1 MYKDCGGIAVVKIA
15 VNNDLKHYS
24 LIIRNTKAYKTTKNI
39 AILMGALFLINSAG
53 LVIDTA
59 RTHRPQP
66 FLILL
71 VSAFFL
77 LFAAYMI
84 RLLVRMD
91 PMKLHKKVMEA
102 NPGLT
107 GEYTFNDEGIIIGIK
122 TDNGSKHAEYAYDKF
137 ISAAEKEGLF
147 LINISIA
154 GYVACNAEDFIEGT
168 PDELRALLRAKL
180 GDKYKEK

>member
-84 RLLVRMD
+84 RLLVKMD
-91 PMKLHKKVMEA
+91 PMKLHKKVEE
-102 NPGLT
+102 PPR
-107 GEYTFNDEGIIIGIK
+107 EGGFVVHLVQGG
-122 TDNGSKHAEYAYDKF
+122 DLLVEF
-137 ISAAEKEGLF
+137 F
-147 LINISIA
+147 LQ
-154 GYVACNAEDFIEGT
+154 
-168 PDELRALLRAKL
+168 
-180 GDKYKEK
+180 GD

>member
-1 MYKDCGGIAVVKIA
+1 MVRIAI
-15 VNNDLKHYS
+15 NNDLKHYS
-24 LIIRNTKAYKTTKNI
+24 LIVRNTKAYKTTKNI
-39 AILMGALFLINSAG
+39 AIITGALFLINSAG

-77 LFAAYMI
+77 LFVLYMI
-84 RLLVRMD
+84 RLLVKME
-91 PMKLHKKVMEA
+91 PMKLHKKVTEA

-107 GEYTFNDEGIIIGIK
+107 GEYVFNDEGVTIDTK

-137 ISAAEKEGLF
+137 ISAAEKEGFF
-147 LINISIA
+147 LMNISIA

-168 PDELRALLRAKL
+168 PDELRALLRTKL
-180 GDKYKEK
+180 GGKFKEK

>member
-1 MYKDCGGIAVVKIA
+1 MVKIA

-24 LIIRNTKAYKTTKNI
+24 LIIRNTKAYKTTKDI
-39 AILMGALFLINSAG
+39 AILMGALFLINSVG

-77 LFAAYMI
+77 LFVLYMI

-91 PMKLHKKVMEA
+91 PMKLHKKVTEA

-122 TDNGSKHAEYAYDKF
+122 TDNGSKHAEYSYDKF
-137 ISAAEKEGLF
+137 ISAAEKEGFF
-147 LINISIA
+147 LINISVA

>member
-1 MYKDCGGIAVVKIA
+1 MVKIA

-39 AILMGALFLINSAG
+39 AILMGALFLINSVG

-91 PMKLHKKVMEA
+91 PMKLHKKVTEA

-107 GEYTFNDEGIIIGIK
+107 GEYTFNDEGIIIGTK

-137 ISAAEKEGLF
+137 ISAAEKEGFF

-168 PDELRALLRAKL
+168 PDELRALLRTKL
-180 GDKYKEK
+180 GGKFKEK